1 MLYVN
6 GIIIEYQIII
16 NGIIKEIII
25 EYQNM
30 INLLGNTSNQPS
42 KFGTKIWAEI
52 NDGTYNTND
61 GITPI
66 VKLNLKLQC

>member
-25 EYQNM
+25 ESQNM
-30 INLLGNTSNQPS
+30 INLLSNTSNEPS
-42 KFGTKIWAEI
+42 KFRTK
-52 NDGTYNTND
+52 
-61 GITPI
+61 
-66 VKLNLKLQC
+66 LK